1 MRKVAIHPVNEV
13 RDMIRKVR
21 CNLCTLLLSDSIGAP
36 ALFLRFDLITVS
48 VLIPPLPLGTLQ
60 LAVAVFVKSLLRAVE
75 HELHL
80 QFLEL

>member
-1 MRKVAIHPVNEV
+1 
-13 RDMIRKVR
+13 MICKVR
-21 CNLCTLLLSDSIGAP
+21 CNLCTLLLSDSIGTP

-48 VLIPPLPLGTLQ
+48 ILIPPLPLGTLQ

-80 QFLEL
+80 QFLELAVNPV